1 MIPPGS
7 IYWGGQTSSVDFPV
21 QNALQSHNSGGQTG
35 WLARFYQPLDLLTL
49 TVTPPG
55 GGTVS
60 AAPSAVGGYYAHGAS
75 VQITASPAAGYS
87 FTGFSG
93 ALSGTANPQTL
104 TMSGPTTV
112 TATYAVVC
120 TFSLS
125 STSAGVSGAAGI
137 GTVGLTASNPACAYT
152 ASSNAAWLTITA
164 SASGSG
170 SATLPYSFTAN
181 NSPTS
186 RVGTL
191 TIAGLTYTPT
201 QSGGSF
207 SMTLSQGKLNFGF
220 GGG

>member
-1 MIPPGS
+1 MRLIPPGS

-93 ALSGTANPQTL
+93 ALSGTAKSANSDHVRPDD
-104 TMSGPTTV
+104 GDGH
-112 TATYAVVC
+112 VC
-120 TFSLS
+120 G
-125 STSAGVSGAAGI
+125 GVHLLAFFNERRRIRRGRYWHGGFNRI
-137 GTVGLTASNPACAYT
+137 Q
-152 ASSNAAWLTITA
+152 
-164 SASGSG
+164 
-170 SATLPYSFTAN
+170 
-181 NSPTS
+181 S
-186 RVGTL
+186 RLRVHGFQQRGMAHYHGVRQRKRQRDVAQL
-191 TIAGLTYTPT
+191 YRKQ
-201 QSGGSF
+201 QS
-207 SMTLSQGKLNFGF
+207 
-220 GGG
+220 

>member
-1 MIPPGS
+1 
-7 IYWGGQTSSVDFPV
+7 
-21 QNALQSHNSGGQTG
+21 
-35 WLARFYQPLDLLTL
+35 
-49 TVTPPG
+49 
-55 GGTVS
+55 
-60 AAPSAVGGYYAHGAS
+60 
-75 VQITASPAAGYS
+75 VQIAASPAAGYS

-112 TATYAVVC
+112 TAAYAVVC

-137 GTVGLTASNPACAYT
+137 GTVGLTASNPACACT

-170 SATLPYSFTAN
+170 SATLPSFTAN
-181 NSPTS
+181 NSPSS

-191 TIAGLTYTPT
+191 TITGLTYTPT
-201 QSGGSF
+201 LSGGSF

>member
-1 MIPPGS
+1 M
-7 IYWGGQTSSVDFPV
+7 
-21 QNALQSHNSGGQTG
+21 
-35 WLARFYQPLDLLTL
+35 
-49 TVTPPG
+49 
-55 GGTVS
+55 
-60 AAPSAVGGYYAHGAS
+60 
-75 VQITASPAAGYS
+75 QITASPAAGYS

-93 ALSGTANPQTL
+93 TLSGTANPQTL

-137 GTVGLTASNPACAYT
+137 GTVGLTASNPACAYK

-181 NSPTS
+181 NSPNS